1 MLICAAT
8 GNAGKLKELRRI
20 LEAQGHEVKSQKE
33 LGITLE
39 PEETGTTFRENAAIK
54 ALAICRASGLPTVAD
69 DSGLSVD
76 ALNGEPGVYSA
87 RYCGRHGDDEANND
101 KLLAAMAQVPAERR
115 AAHFTSAVCLMLPSG
130 QQITFM
136 GECPGRIGTERQGTN
151 GFGYDPLFIPDF
163 VGGADGLSR
172 TPNTQGLSYAQLE
185 DWQKD
190 AISHRGAALRE
201 MKRQLPAFLAEAG
214 VDVDFTRNEKDDGER
229 LIDSAR

>member
-39 PEETGTTFRENAAIK
+39 PEETGTTFEENAVIK
-54 ALAICRASGLPTVAD
+54 AEAICRASGLPTVAD

-76 ALNGEPGVYSA
+76 ALGGAPGVYSA

-101 KLLAAMAQVPAERR
+101 KLLEALADVPAAQRS
-115 AAHFTSAVCLMLPSG
+115 AHFTSAVCLMLPTGEKALFLG
-130 QQITFM
+130 Q
-136 GECPGRIGTERQGTN
+136 CPGWVGFERQGSN
-151 GFGYDPLFIPDF
+151 GFGYDPLFIPDA
-163 VGGADGLSR
+163 VGGEDGLSQ
-172 TPNTQGLSYAQLE
+172 TPNTQNLTYAQLQ

-190 AISHRGAALRE
+190 AISHRGAALRKMQQE
-201 MKRQLPAFLAEAG
+201 LPDFLAQAG
-214 VDVDFTRNEKDDGER
+214 R
-229 LIDSAR
+229 

>member
-1 MLICAAT
+1 MCAAT

-39 PEETGTTFRENAAIK
+39 PDETGTTFEENAAIK
-54 ALAICRASGLPTVAD
+54 AQAICQVSGLPTIAD

-76 ALNGEPGVYSA
+76 ALGGEPGVYSA

-101 KLLAAMAQVPAERR
+101 KLLAAMAQVPAQRR
-115 AAHFTSAVCLMLPSG
+115 AAHFTSAVCLVLPTG
-130 QQITFM
+130 QQITFV
-136 GECPGRIGTERQGTN
+136 GECPGRIGTQRRGDN

-172 TPNTQGLSYAQLE
+172 IPNTNDLSYAQLE

-190 AISHRGAALRE
+190 AISHRGVALRE
-201 MKRQLPAFLAEAG
+201 MKRRLPAFLANAG
-214 VDVDFTRNEKDDGER
+214 VDVDFTRNTKDDGER
-229 LIDSAR
+229 LVNSAR